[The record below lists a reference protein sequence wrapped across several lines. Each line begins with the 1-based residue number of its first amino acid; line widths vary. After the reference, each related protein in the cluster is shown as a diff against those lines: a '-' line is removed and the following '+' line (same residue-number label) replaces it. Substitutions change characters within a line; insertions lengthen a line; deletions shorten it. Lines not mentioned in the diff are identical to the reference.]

1 MYIEFIGPPGSGK
14 TFFFKKLSKFLR
26 KKKIDFETPRDVFI
40 NYFITKKSND
50 LKIGKYLFK
59 YYFKYI
65 NSNSKFLFKKETKNL
80 KTFIEREINTSKKIK
95 AIIMNYKNFLKDIIL
110 PKSLI
115 ERMLLNFK
123 IDCIGIMKNKNK
135 LLIAEEG
142 IYQKFFLNFK
152 SEKKKLKRF
161 NLNQVFKNFKNPNI
175 IYLFNYDIKDS
186 IARTKKRKKGFKYF
200 IKGKFILNEKKYL
213 NDYLIEFLKKK
224 KIKIFKVYSKKKINI
239 ELNEN
244 FARRLF

>member
-26 KKKIDFETPRDVFI
+26 KKKIDFETPRNVFI
-40 NYFITKKSND
+40 NYYVRKKSND
-50 LKIGKYLFK
+50 YKIGKYLFK

-65 NSNSKFLFKKETKNL
+65 NPYSKFLFKKETQNL
-80 KTFIEREINTSKKIK
+80 KLFIEREINTSKRIK
-95 AIIMNYKNFLKDIIL
+95 AILMNYKNFLKDVIL
-110 PKSLI
+110 PKSLV

-123 IDCIGIMKNKNK
+123 IDCIGIMKSKNK

-152 SEKKKLKRF
+152 SKKKKINRF
-161 NLNQVFKNFKNPNI
+161 NLVEVFKNLKNPNI
-175 IYLFNYDIKDS
+175 IFHFNYDIKDS
-186 IARTKKRKKGFKYF
+186 IARSKKRNKGFKYF
-200 IKGKFILNEKKYL
+200 IRRKFILNDKEFF
-213 NDYLIEFLKKK
+213 NDYLIDFLEKK
-224 KIKIFKVYSKKKINI
+224 KINIFKVYSNKKINI
-239 ELNEN
+239 ELNES

>member
-65 NSNSKFLFKKETKNL
+65 NSYSKFLFKKENKNL
-80 KTFIEREINTSKKIK
+80 KSFIEQEINTSKKIK
-95 AIIMNYKNFLKDIIL
+95 SIIMNYKNFLKDAIL
-110 PKSLI
+110 PKSLV

-142 IYQKFFLNFK
+142 MYQKFFLNFK
-152 SEKKKLKRF
+152 SKKKNLK
-161 NLNQVFKNFKNPNI
+161 
-175 IYLFNYDIKDS
+175 D
-186 IARTKKRKKGFKYF
+186 
-200 IKGKFILNEKKYL
+200 
-213 NDYLIEFLKKK
+213 
-224 KIKIFKVYSKKKINI
+224 
-239 ELNEN
+239 
-244 FARRLF
+244 